1 MSKSMIERKKK
12 YLQLKRILDVLL
24 SGAALILLSPLFLGL
39 AIVIKLDSS
48 GPVFFKQ
55 MRIGKNKELFK
66 IWKFRKT
73 VQAIPP
79 QYTYSYVSRIK
90 TVYNKDRTFYA
101 EDIIR

>member
-1 MSKSMIERKKK
+1 MIERKKK

-66 IWKFRKT
+66 IWKFRT
-73 VQAIPP
+73 MQADTPP

>member
-48 GPVFFKQ
+48 GPVFLN
-55 MRIGKNKELFK
+55 RCE
-66 IWKFRKT
+66 
-73 VQAIPP
+73 
-79 QYTYSYVSRIK
+79 
-90 TVYNKDRTFYA
+90 
-101 EDIIR
+101 